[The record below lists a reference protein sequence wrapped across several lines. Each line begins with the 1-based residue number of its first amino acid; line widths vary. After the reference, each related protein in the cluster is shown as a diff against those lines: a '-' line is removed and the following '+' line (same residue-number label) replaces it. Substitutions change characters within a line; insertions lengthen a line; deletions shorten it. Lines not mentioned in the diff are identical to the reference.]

1 MKKKLLLALALS
13 VVCCL
18 TLFGCSAGKERDEE
32 IPLSERSIE
41 EQVQNN
47 RSLIFKEYDNIK
59 AFRAVYQNDL
69 RSMNGLV
76 DPKKYDIVLINLEY
90 EYPQIHARE
99 SSKVTATYKK
109 IDKDKYVLKYYDSF
123 EAYGA
128 LKESDLAA
136 LNESVRDQGATYK
149 PTIAELVPEQENV
162 RAYYEKVDGEI

>member
-1 MKKKLLLALALS
+1 MKKKLLAALVLLS
-13 VVCCL
+13 VCCL
-18 TLFGCSAGKERDEE
+18 SLLGCSAEEDKGEE

-47 RSLIFKEYDNIK
+47 RSTIFKEYDNIK

-69 RSMNGLV
+69 RTMNGLV
-76 DPKKYDIVLINLEY
+76 DPKKYDIVLKNLEY
-90 EYPQIHARE
+90 ENLQTATKNT
-99 SSKVTATYKK
+99 SKVKATYKK

-149 PTIAELVPEQENV
+149 PTIAELVPEQENI